1 MQRLM
6 KTPDIFYE
14 DNHIIVA
21 DKPAGILTQADYSGE
36 TSLLEMIR
44 EYVRVK
50 YNKPGEAFI
59 GLVHRLDRPVSG
71 LLVFARTSKAA
82 ARLQKEFTSGRIKK
96 FYLAVIE
103 NETDLKEGWSR
114 LENNLE
120 RERDITRIVPAA
132 SAKSEKGVLYYHP
145 LMQSGKYA
153 LILIKLD
160 TGKKHQI
167 RAQLSGLGK
176 PVAGD
181 KKYGSKNNTGDS
193 IMLHSAYLSF
203 AHPTKDEILHF
214 YSEPPALFEKFISI
228 ERDKLSERVRELAES
243 FSVTQACQS

>member
-1 MQRLM
+1 M
-6 KTPDIFYE
+6 KNMKILYE
-14 DNHIIVA
+14 DNHVIVA
-21 DKPAGILTQADYSGE
+21 DKPAGILTQGDYSGE
-36 TSLLEMIR
+36 QSLLEMIR

-103 NETDLKEGWSR
+103 DNSGLKDGWNR

-120 RERDITRIVPAA
+120 RDRDITYVRDKA
-132 SAKSEKGVLYYHP
+132 SSKTEKGILFFHRII
-145 LMQSGKYA
+145 SGNGYS

-160 TGKKHQI
+160 TGRKHQI
-167 RAQLSGLGK
+167 RAQMAGMGK

-181 KKYGSKNNTGDS
+181 KKYGSLSNTGEP
-193 IMLHSAYLSF
+193 ILLHSSYLSF
-203 AHPTKDEILHF
+203 HHPTKDVTLNF
-214 YSEPPALFEKFISI
+214 YSEPPELFRKFIPY
-228 ERDKLSERVRELAES
+228 ERDWLAEKVKILADN
-243 FSVTQACQS
+243 FDITQVCQD

>member
-1 MQRLM
+1 M
-6 KTPDIFYE
+6 KTPDIVYE

-21 DKPAGILTQADYSGE
+21 DKPAGILTQGDYSGE

-50 YNKPGEAFI
+50 YKKPGEAYI

-71 LLVFARTSKAA
+71 LMVFARTSKAA

-103 NETDLKEGWSR
+103 NDTELEEGWNR
-114 LENNLE
+114 LENYME
-120 RERDITRIVPAA
+120 RERDITHIVPRA
-132 SAKSEKGVLYYHP
+132 SAKTEKGILYYHS
-145 LMQSGKYA
+145 LMENQKFS

-167 RAQLSGLGK
+167 RAQLSGIGK

-181 KKYGSKNNTGDS
+181 KKYGSKNSTGDS

-203 AHPTKDEILHF
+203 NHPTKNEALQF
-214 YSEPPALFEKFISI
+214 YSPPPALFSKFIKP
-228 ERDKLSERVRELAES
+228 EREELAKKVRELAES
-243 FSVTQACQS
+243 FAVTQAYRS